1 MMDYKTCGSAIE
13 QVRKATTKLKQ
24 RQTME
29 SGIRVGELSTQI
41 VHICGER
48 SKGGRIAP
56 WFVSI
61 EVRIIQPK

>member
-1 MMDYKTCGSAIE
+1 MMDYKTRSLAIE

-48 SKGGRIAP
+48 LKGGRITP

-61 EVRIIQPK
+61 EVGII